1 MNRRT
6 LSTFLLLSILFA
18 LNFNSF
24 AQFQKIYD
32 FDSIHG
38 SNPSTTEMLFD
49 GKWFYGTAY
58 TGGVYN
64 KGVIYKIKPNGS
76 NMTVVY
82 SFGQNLQNGYNP
94 YCHLVKSGAFLYGT
108 ALFSLTPKKGLVFK
122 VDTNGNN
129 YSILHEFV
137 GGNTDGATPW
147 ASLTILGNV
156 LFGTT
161 TYGSLNGYG
170 TVYKI
175 NTNGSN
181 YHILHSFDLNPYG
194 ANPYCTVTVKD
205 SVLYGVTMNGGL
217 NNKSVFYRI
226 DTSGN
231 NFAKIRDFDSLGGW
245 KPYGE
250 IIILGDSAYGMTSSG
265 GDYNSGVIYKM
276 NLNGSGYQ
284 KLHSFGNGTDG
295 KSPFGSLIEFQ
306 NTLYGATNTGG
317 TSTFGTLFKIKKDGS
332 QYQKILDFDGGTFGK
347 RPGTGALVL
356 IGGKIYGTT
365 VNGGNNVTKSYGI
378 IFSTDTI
385 QTVITNISE
394 TPVKNYKIYP
404 NPAHGNVNIENVSN
418 CEIKVYDITGR
429 LLMINNSENLSQ
441 KVSLDLNGFNPGIYF
456 VRIKEQ
462 NSTYTGKIIL
472 Q

>member
-1 MNRRT
+1 MYLRKLTATLFLISLFT
-6 LSTFLLLSILFA
+6 LSS
-18 LNFNSF
+18 NSYG
-24 AQFQKIYD
+24 QFQKIYD

-38 SNPSTTEMLFD
+38 ANPSTTEMLFD
-49 GKWFYGTAY
+49 GKWLYGTAY

-76 NMTVVY
+76 NMTIVY

-129 YSILHEFV
+129 YSILHEFT
-137 GGNTDGATPW
+137 GNTDGATPW

-161 TYGSLNGYG
+161 TYGASSGYG

-217 NNKSVFYRI
+217 NNKSVFYKI

-265 GDYNSGVIYKM
+265 GDYNFGVVYKM

-295 KSPFGSLIEFQ
+295 KTPFGALVEFQ
-306 NTLYGATNTGG
+306 GTLYGSTNLGG

-332 QYQKILDFDGGTFGK
+332 QYQKIFDFDGLANGK

-356 IGGKIYGTT
+356 IGGKLFGTT
-365 VNGGNNVTKSYGI
+365 TNGGNNVAKNYGI
-378 IFSTDTI
+378 IFTTDTI
-385 QTVITNISE
+385 PTVITEIAE
-394 TPVKNYKIYP
+394 DYIIDHRIYP
-404 NPAHGNVNIENVSN
+404 NPTHGKINIENVLN
-418 CEIKVYDITGR
+418 AEIEVFDITGR
-429 LLMINNSENLSQ
+429 LLVKNKTENLSQ
-441 KVSLDLNGFNPGIYF
+441 TITLDLNGFNPGIYL

-462 NSTYTGKIIL
+462 NSTYTSKIIL